1 MINQHDV
8 GDLPS
13 ALRVPVDDF
22 CADMELARRS
32 DNTIRAYRRD
42 LTSLMTCVHGHG
54 VDALPSIAV
63 TDVRT
68 WLASLHDDGKSPAT
82 IQRHWAA
89 ARSFFRWARAHG
101 FIEADPSAGVRSA
114 KVPKR
119 LPQVL
124 GAEQAARI
132 MDQAVAAAQ
141 DDESPRGCRDAAI
154 LEVLYAVSYT
164 HLRAHET

>member
-1 MINQHDV
+1 MTNQHDV

-42 LTSLMTCVHGHG
+42 LTSLMTCVHDCG

-89 ARSFFRWARAHG
+89 ARLSLIH
-101 FIEADPSAGVRSA
+101 I
-114 KVPKR
+114 
-119 LPQVL
+119 
-124 GAEQAARI
+124 
-132 MDQAVAAAQ
+132 
-141 DDESPRGCRDAAI
+141 
-154 LEVLYAVSYT
+154 
-164 HLRAHET
+164 